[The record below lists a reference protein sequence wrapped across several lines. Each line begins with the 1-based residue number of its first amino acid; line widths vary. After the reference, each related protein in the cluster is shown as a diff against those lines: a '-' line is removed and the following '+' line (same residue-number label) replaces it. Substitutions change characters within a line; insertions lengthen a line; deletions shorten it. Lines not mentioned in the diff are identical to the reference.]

1 MKRTKRITQ
10 NLLAIARQLPDE
22 KYLYNSMAFRGSQLM
37 ERDKNHFRRMKRAFD
52 SNGVEGVKK
61 YVEPYIKKELRQL
74 YFDKLQEVLC

>member
-1 MKRTKRITQ
+1 
-10 NLLAIARQLPDE
+10 
-22 KYLYNSMAFRGSQLM
+22 MAFRGSQLM